1 MKMEN
6 KRVKTALN
14 FDNCYITGSQYKY
27 EVDIRKIKIFNN
39 ERLVFLVNDDSR
51 TFFDGNFWKILNNN
65 PNQMVS
71 CFLPDVKADLSYK
84 YVRGKKALSGVNYFS
99 ISKAIDT
106 FKDIPS
112 FLEFVAISKKQYVS
126 DSILDLIM
134 KTLRKYEYIVKG
146 NIFDLFK
153 SKIGSFYSALVE
165 IERWQNYYTD
175 LIKQALR
182 MKDFSAANKLLEKY
196 RDVYEKGIFDILS
209 HISEAGS
216 TFLEKFIFLS
226 DAIEN
231 NVDYLGDSELT
242 LLQNQYNFMKKLNN
256 PTMID
261 VKKELIIRDNE
272 NGIKILHKLANEL
285 KANAI
290 EELRYLCDKHKHI
303 SNIDMLKASKYSKDS
318 IQYQFLIRKSYAEKY
333 IYDKL
338 REKKNKLLYL
348 DSEEIQ
354 KLINKFKAELK
365 LFIDNS
371 IINHKSLSDVDKPYA
386 IYQEIEENFDFNLD
400 FYVELSSNREK
411 DIKKNI
417 ANNLKIIKDT
427 KDKFYKV
434 KDDFKFDQ
442 IKNDLKNRIE
452 QLRGEIDW
460 RLGIIKNTFNHITK
474 NSKKFF
480 IDVKRVSDKF
490 SKVTANI
497 KKIGSLWSYC
507 RLGIAYHSEIKNPSF
522 AYFANSLSNLKKF
535 HSTFATVFNK
545 ILTLKSIIFDKRFF
559 DKKTINNF
567 YLFVHFIE
575 IFEKSS
581 IHISN
586 LIKSADKIS
595 YTNKIKLSFISEL
608 LSKPRLV
615 IIEDDSSIE
624 DINLKLELIR
634 VIDELSKLNNN
645 SFMFITN
652 DKRVLKSAYFDFA
665 FMIANNK
672 AVEHGSIKEILNK
685 PFNPI
690 IKANLQ
696 NTIGNESFEIND
708 DEFIFSEE
716 IKVGKDH
723 YIVSSFSDYKTWN
736 VSDENEQKSPKDEQ
750 TSELKIDEL
759 DSAFI
764 GTDSIIVDIEPGSN
778 NDDSS
783 ATRVLYQQF
792 MRYLDLKSNTDET
805 SLTKR
810 KK

>member
-1 MKMEN
+1 M
-6 KRVKTALN
+6 
-14 FDNCYITGSQYKY
+14 
-27 EVDIRKIKIFNN
+27 
-39 ERLVFLVNDDSR
+39 
-51 TFFDGNFWKILNNN
+51 
-65 PNQMVS
+65 
-71 CFLPDVKADLSYK
+71 
-84 YVRGKKALSGVNYFS
+84 NY
-99 ISKAIDT
+99 
-106 FKDIPS
+106 
-112 FLEFVAISKKQYVS
+112 L
-126 DSILDLIM
+126 
-134 KTLRKYEYIVKG
+134 
-146 NIFDLFK
+146 
-153 SKIGSFYSALVE
+153 
-165 IERWQNYYTD
+165 
-175 LIKQALR
+175 
-182 MKDFSAANKLLEKY
+182 
-196 RDVYEKGIFDILS
+196 
-209 HISEAGS
+209 
-216 TFLEKFIFLS
+216 
-226 DAIEN
+226 
-231 NVDYLGDSELT
+231 
-242 LLQNQYNFMKKLNN
+242 
-256 PTMID
+256 
-261 VKKELIIRDNE
+261 
-272 NGIKILHKLANEL
+272 
-285 KANAI
+285 
-290 EELRYLCDKHKHI
+290 
-303 SNIDMLKASKYSKDS
+303 
-318 IQYQFLIRKSYAEKY
+318 
-333 IYDKL
+333 
-338 REKKNKLLYL
+338 
-348 DSEEIQ
+348 
-354 KLINKFKAELK
+354 
-365 LFIDNS
+365 
-371 IINHKSLSDVDKPYA
+371 
-386 IYQEIEENFDFNLD
+386 
-400 FYVELSSNREK
+400 SNREK

-417 ANNLKIIKDT
+417 ANNLQIINDT

-452 QLRGEIDW
+452 QLSGEIDW

-567 YLFVHFIE
+567 CLFVHFIE

-615 IIEDDSSIE
+615 IIEDDLSIE

-652 DKRVLKSAYFDFA
+652 DKRILKSAYFDFV

-778 NDDSS
+778 NDNTS

-792 MRYLDLKSNTDET
+792 TRYLDLKSNTDET